1 MSISWVEVAGANFRT
16 DKTSD
21 ELNSAFMGHLGMTK
35 RYLPARL
42 AIARSL
48 AIKSPTPVLD
58 VPAGQGNVIKGDTLF
73 GNSESLSVWV
83 ALIVEHAGDA
93 TMDKI
98 KLIELVSAH
107 WRRGIQLLDDEW
119 QKSDQDLAKFVKRLV
134 DVAEIPIGH
143 ISSDVNQSVNL
154 QTDTGSVPDI
164 GSIPGGQIRVPI
176 GSVSEEVNTKEKAV
190 WNLNGA
196 GGSPHSAI
204 MGGVGSG
211 KTRTAVA
218 MLSSIREQ
226 APNVPLIA
234 FDFKGDLGGGV
245 NTYKIDEVFDARVVS
260 PPHEPV
266 PLDVLALRST
276 EDFDITNASYR
287 FREAFQNLKGKM
299 GVRQNDTIYEATERA
314 LRTQT
319 PCELQHIFDALVNVY
334 EEREFKEDGAI
345 STMRELCRLPLFNPE
360 IDPASFFKQSW
371 LIKLPQDVPEDSRKI
386 VVNLVLNALD
396 RYLNSLVDADTT
408 ADGARGLRVLCM
420 VDEAHQILR
429 GKLPALSNLIRLSR
443 SKGGSIMLISQAPDD
458 FSGED
463 DEFLNEMGL
472 VAAFGSNASSSRHV
486 KRIFGQNANL
496 SALKTFQ
503 CFVKLRGDQTSKKI
517 QSWPEVI

>member
-1 MSISWVEVAGANFRT
+1 MNISLIDLHSVRFHP
-16 DKTSD
+16 DSKTD
-21 ELNSAFMGHLGMTK
+21 ELNDSFRTRLGMPH
-35 RYLPARL
+35 RYQPARL

-48 AIKSPTPVLD
+48 AIDSVPPSVEKKSSKTIQAD
-58 VPAGQGNVIKGDTLF
+58 ILF
-73 GNSESLSVWV
+73 GAGEHLSTWI
-83 ALIVEHAGDA
+83 ALITEHANDS
-93 TMDKI
+93 TIDKSR
-98 KLIELVSAH
+98 LIELVASH
-107 WRRGIQLLDDEW
+107 WWRGIKLLDDEW
-119 QKSDQDLAKFVKRLV
+119 KRSDQDLSKFVRRLV
-134 DVAEIPIGH
+134 EVAEIPIGLPLDGG
-143 ISSDVNQSVNL
+143 SQVSTG
-154 QTDTGSVPDI
+154 QTSAV
-164 GSIPGGQIRVPI
+164 SFSNSQITVPI
-176 GSVSEEVNTKEKAV
+176 GELTEDVTTKEKIK

-204 MGGVGSG
+204 MGGVGTG
-211 KTRTAVA
+211 KTRTAVS

-234 FDFKGDLGGGV
+234 FDFKGDLGGSASA
-245 NTYKIDEVFDARVVS
+245 YKLDQMFDARVIS

-266 PLDVLALRST
+266 PLDVLALHST
-276 EDFDITNASYR
+276 EDFDITTASYR

-314 LRTQT
+314 LRAQT
-319 PCELQHIFDALVNVY
+319 PCELQHIFDSLGNVY
-334 EEREFKEDGAI
+334 EEREFKEDGAV
-345 STMRELCRLPLFNPE
+345 STMRELCRLPLFKPE
-360 IDPASFFKQSW
+360 IDPTSFFQQSW
-371 LIKLPQDVPEDSRKI
+371 LIKLPQNVPADSRKI

-396 RYLNSLVDADTT
+396 GYLNSLVDSDTT
-408 ADGARGLRVLCM
+408 TDGARGLRVLCM
-420 VDEAHQILR
+420 VDEAHQILS